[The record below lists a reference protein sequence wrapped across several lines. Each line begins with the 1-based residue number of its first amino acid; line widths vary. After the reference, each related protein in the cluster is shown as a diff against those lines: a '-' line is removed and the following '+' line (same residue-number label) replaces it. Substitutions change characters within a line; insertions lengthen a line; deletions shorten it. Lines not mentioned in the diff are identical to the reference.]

1 MYKWILAIVFCG
13 AVAGEGYAQEAY
25 PQLPPQ
31 KVDSLFLPVDQ
42 LFSLGVENSL
52 KLRADAIKEKLSAEQ
67 KQTAR
72 TSRLP
77 DLQIGLKGGCA
88 GTAGGLS
95 AGTFRSYLSR
105 YSGLVAELCG

>member
-77 DLQIGLKGGCA
+77 DL
-88 GTAGGLS
+88 
-95 AGTFRSYLSR
+95 
-105 YSGLVAELCG
+105 